1 LRLSERLGIKH
12 YLAGALLANGIRI
25 LLTTF
30 SYAYLFGLPYPYLI
44 LGIWVISI
52 FSCASAG
59 FLLTRNMS
67 GKHML
72 SGGVLG
78 FYSYILYALLSF
90 FGFTI
95 EVEDL
100 WILLGYVMGGLLG
113 GRLGERGR
121 FGIDVRRLLKFW

>member
-1 LRLSERLGIKH
+1 MSERLGIKH

-30 SYAYLFGLPYPYLI
+30 SYAYLFGLPYLYMI
-44 LGIWVISI
+44 LGIWIIAI
-52 FSCASAG
+52 FSCAPAG

-67 GKHML
+67 GRHML

-78 FYSYILYALLSF
+78 FYSYILYTLLSF
-90 FGFTI
+90 FGFMI

-113 GRLGERGR
+113 GRLGESGGFR
-121 FGIDVRRLLKFW
+121 IDVRRLLKFW